1 MQIKAKRKLKNITFD
16 SDNAHI
22 ALVSK
27 DQGGP
32 ANDAP
37 YALVLKNLDAEK
49 DKEFIEK
56 VQAVTVTMELPDFL
70 QRYFYLMENEADML
84 AAMLGYVAPA
94 EDESAEAVEEIDAW
108 FKERFSS
115 YEIMKSLNASD
126 NVTAALAKLKPQDY
140 LSLVQD
146 QQVIE
151 KAWNTELDKE
161 EKSSKADTSATNVE
175 NTKVEASAS
184 NKKKKKETNMTQATA
199 EMVEKSAFVELEK
212 SLENY
217 RTELQKAQDQI
228 KEFQEAAKQAIVK
241 SKTEAI
247 KAVIKDEKQAE
258 VVTKAALALES
269 DEDFNALVEVVKAW
283 QVAVESS
290 DLFVEKGASGAAT
303 ETKQEESGLSKLIKQ
318 KYNK

>member
-27 DQGGP
+27 DAGGP
-32 ANDAP
+32 ANGAD

-70 QRYFYLMENEADML
+70 QRYFYLMENEAEML
-84 AAMLGYVAPA
+84 AVMMGYVEPA
-94 EDESAEAVEEIDAW
+94 EDEGAEAVEEIDDW
-108 FKERFSS
+108 FKERFTS

-151 KAWNTELDKE
+151 KAITELAKG
-161 EKSSKADTSATNVE
+161 SYSKADTSATNVE

-184 NKKKKKETNMTQATA
+184 NKKKKKETNMTQANV
-199 EMVEKSAFVELEK
+199 EMVEKSAFVDLEK
-212 SLENY
+212 SLDAT
-217 RTELQKAQDQI
+217 RTELQKAQAQI

-241 SKTEAI
+241 SKTDAI
-247 KAVIKDEKQAE
+247 KAIVKDEKQAE
-258 VVTKAALALES
+258 VITKAALALES
-269 DEDFNALVEVVKAW
+269 DEDFNALVEVVKAL

-303 ETKQEESGLSKLIKQ
+303 ETKQEESGLTKLIKQ
-318 KYNK
+318 KYSK

>member
-1 MQIKAKRKLKNITFD
+1 MQVKAKRKLKNITFD

-27 DQGGP
+27 DAGGP
-32 ANDAP
+32 ANGAD

-84 AAMLGYVAPA
+84 AALMGYVEPA
-94 EDESAEAVEEIDAW
+94 EDEVAEAADDMDAW
-108 FKERFSS
+108 FKERFTS

-126 NVTAALAKLKPQDY
+126 NITSALSKLKPQEY

-151 KAWNTELDKE
+151 KAITELAKGSD
-161 EKSSKADTSATNVE
+161 SAADTSTKVE
-175 NTKVEASAS
+175 SKVEASAS
-184 NKKKKKETNMTQATA
+184 KTKKKKETSMTQATT
-199 EMVEKSAFVELEK
+199 EMVEKSVFVELEK
-212 SLENY
+212 SVETY

-228 KEFQEAAKQAIVK
+228 KEFQEAAKQAVIK
-241 SKTEAI
+241 SKTDAV
-247 KAVIKDEKQAE
+247 KAVIKDDKQSE
-258 VVTKAALALES
+258 VIIKAALALES
-269 DEDFNALVEVVKAW
+269 QEDFEALISVVKSLQA
-283 QVAVESS
+283 QVEASE
-290 DLFVEKGASGAAT
+290 LFVEKGASGAAA
-303 ETKQEESGLSKLIKQ
+303 ETKQEESGLAKLIKQ
-318 KYNK
+318 KYSK

>member
-49 DKEFIEK
+49 DKDFIEK

-151 KAWNTELDKE
+151 KGITKLAKG
-161 EKSSKADTSATNVE
+161 SYSKADTSTAVE
-175 NTKVEASAS
+175 PTVEASAS
-184 NKKKKKETNMTQATA
+184 NKKKKKETNMTQATT

-303 ETKQEESGLSKLIKQ
+303 ETKQKESGLTKLIKQ

>member
-27 DQGGP
+27 DAGGP
-32 ANDAP
+32 ANGAD

-56 VQAVTVTMELPDFL
+56 VQAITVTMELPDFL
-70 QRYFYLMENEADML
+70 RTFFHLWYDDASALAYMMGYVEPAENE
-84 AAMLGYVAPA
+84 VT
-94 EDESAEAVEEIDAW
+94 ESKEEIDDW

-115 YEIMKSLNASD
+115 YEIMKSLNDSD
-126 NVTAALAKLKPQDY
+126 NVTAALSKLKPQDY

-151 KAWNTELDKE
+151 KAITELAKG
-161 EKSSKADTSATNVE
+161 SKPEVDTSTTVE
-175 NTKVEASAS
+175 TKVEASAS
-184 NKKKKKETNMTQATA
+184 IKKKNKKETSMTQATV
-199 EMVEKSAFVELEK
+199 EMVEKSALVELEK
-212 SLENY
+212 SFDAT
-217 RTELQKAQDQI
+217 RTELQKAQAQI
-228 KEFQEAAKQAIVK
+228 KEFQEAAKAAVVK

-258 VVTKAALALES
+258 VITKAALALES
-269 DEDFNALVEVVKAW
+269 DEDFDALVEVVKAL

-303 ETKQEESGLSKLIKQ
+303 ETKQEESGLAKLIKQ
-318 KYNK
+318 KYSK